1 MHIQSTK
8 KVLDFFGIE
17 PTNKNTDNAIYAWHA
32 NYEVVNRKKLLILM
46 HDMSRFCVLIYGIKK
61 NDKKN
66 LTKII
71 KETMYVTM
79 KSEAY
84 GGFMIKAYLDN
95 FDEVT
100 FGKTKNRKMISRIVW
115 LRDYV
120 LSYMEKHGVYT
131 DVHEQPQITT
141 IINNNFVTDDNYKTW
156 FAPNEKMINILEKN
170 ESEQLLCK
178 LGDDFYTNRN
188 L

>member
-17 PTNKNTDNAIYAWHA
+17 PINKNTDNDIFAWHA
-32 NYEVVNRKKLLILM
+32 NFEIVNSKKLLILM

-61 NDKKN
+61 SDKKN

-71 KETMYVTM
+71 KNVMYVTM

-84 GGFMIKAYLDN
+84 GGFMIKAYLDD
-95 FDEVT
+95 FDNVT
-100 FGKTKNRKMISRIVW
+100 FGKTKNRAMISRIVW

-120 LSYMEKHGVYT
+120 LSYMEEHGVYT

-141 IINNNFVTDDNYKTW
+141 IINNNYVTNDNYKTW
-156 FAPNEKMINILEKN
+156 FTPNEKMIHILEKH

-178 LGDDFYTNRN
+178 LDDDYYSNIF
-188 L
+188 